1 MQVKQLHLFMTDHTN
16 LTGCFK
22 PKAVNFNKI

>member
-1 MQVKQLHLFMTDHTN
+1 MQVKQLDLFMTDHTI
-16 LTGCFK
+16 LTDCFK